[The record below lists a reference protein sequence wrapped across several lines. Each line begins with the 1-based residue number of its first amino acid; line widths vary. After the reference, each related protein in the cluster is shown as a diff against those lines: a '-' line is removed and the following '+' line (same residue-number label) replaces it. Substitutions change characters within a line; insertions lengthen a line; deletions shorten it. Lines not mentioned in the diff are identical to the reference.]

1 MRWQSR
7 GQSCIKPSMRTL
19 LSVSLTFP
27 PKVLRIVFIEAATRL
42 LAKAPLFDISAEQG
56 AGSFRRVPLRRCV
69 VLLDIQHDVQSD
81 LVHQSKWR
89 LRSAKDRLEDTID
102 VTGCGNTVRNDPKRL
117 ALDSFPNPVE
127 NETYALTLNVIGLQS
142 KSWQDLN

>member
-19 LSVSLTFP
+19 LSVSLTFLR
-27 PKVLRIVFIEAATRL
+27 KVLRIVFVEAPTRL
-42 LAKAPLFDISAEQG
+42 LAKASLFDISAEQG
-56 AGSFRRVPLRRCV
+56 AGSFRRVSLRRCV

-89 LRSAKDRLEDTID
+89 LRSAQDRLEDAID
-102 VTGCGNTVRNDPKRL
+102 VTGSGDPVSNDRKRL
-117 ALDSFPNPVE
+117 ALDGRPNPVE
-127 NETYALTLNVIGLQS
+127 N
-142 KSWQDLN
+142 